1 MALTDSSREVR
12 VVSALHAFAS
22 WGGSMQLEDTP
33 VKWPGGSARWDQ
45 LRLVIL
51 TSDLRTLPDPSALEG
66 VAVVVT
72 PLDLIVQLETGPE
85 SDTIVVLEGAY
96 AGCVELKLVLLDLY
110 PWVRVVDGDPESS
123 PAVTGRKSRGW
134 VRRSDPRDPDRYSP
148 VPAFARA
155 TR

>member
-1 MALTDSSREVR
+1 M
-12 VVSALHAFAS
+12 
-22 WGGSMQLEDTP
+22 LEDTP
-33 VKWPGGSARWDQ
+33 VKWPGGSGRWDQ

-51 TSDLRTLPDPSALEG
+51 TSDLRTLPDPSALDG

-85 SDTIVVLEGAY
+85 IDTIVVLESAY

-123 PAVTGRKSRGW
+123 PSVSG
-134 VRRSDPRDPDRYSP
+134 RRSCGISP
-148 VPAFARA
+148 IVW
-155 TR
+155 